1 MNAMENLAPNYV
13 TTYDLSSEAP
23 GTTSFDFSETIN
35 TIGLVRCVKF
45 WSAIC
50 AILTT

>member
-23 GTTSFDFSETIN
+23 GTTSLDFSETIN
-35 TIGLVRCVKF
+35 TIGLVRCVES
-45 WSAIC
+45 WSAM
-50 AILTT
+50 

>member
-23 GTTSFDFSETIN
+23 GTIN

-45 WSAIC
+45 WSAM
-50 AILTT
+50 

>member
-1 MNAMENLAPNYV
+1 MNAMENLAPNYA

-23 GTTSFDFSETIN
+23 GTTSFDFSEAIN

-45 WSAIC
+45 WSAM
-50 AILTT
+50 